1 MKLHL
6 FLFGLMLSTLPGSA
20 QHFGQQPMPIK
31 EKNVQLKLENGSVV
45 TGQVVYMTH
54 DGVIVEMR
62 TDSTHKPVWYPD
74 VESVRWDKPRAR
86 WRKAPDAWLFQQRYD
101 PKWKDPSR
109 WEFGIYGDYGFG
121 VGRHALDRYE
131 VGLNVRY
138 GITQYL
144 FAGIGFGM
152 NSMLDIQRLGSG
164 AGVWGSE
171 ANTTGCSVF
180 ANVRGY
186 FRNRGIRPFAD
197 LRLGYTFPSS
207 TYSDNRSMQ
216 LSDKGMLMRFGAGAA
231 YVGRNDIGYSLS
243 VAYQAHSVKLTE
255 VDRTS
260 LRQWSESVA
269 LQFAVTF
276 RF

>member
-6 FLFGLMLSTLPGSA
+6 LLFGLLLSTLPGAA
-20 QHFGQQPMPIK
+20 QTLGRQPMPKK
-31 EKNVQLKLENGSVV
+31 EVQLKLDNGSVV
-45 TGQVVYMTH
+45 AGQVVYMTH
-54 DGVIVEMR
+54 DGMIVEMQ
-62 TDSTHKPVWYPD
+62 TDSTHSKPVWYPD
-74 VESVRWDKPRAR
+74 VQAVRRDRPEAR
-86 WRKAPDAWLFQQRYD
+86 WRKAPDAWLFQQRFD
-101 PKWKDPSR
+101 PNWKDPSR

-121 VGRHALDRYE
+121 VGRNALDRYE

-144 FAGIGFGM
+144 FAGVGFGM

-164 AGVWGSE
+164 TGVWGSE
-171 ANTTGCSVF
+171 NNTTGCSVF

-207 TYSDNRSMQ
+207 TYSDNQSVQ
-216 LSDKGMLMRFGAGAA
+216 LSDKGMLMRFAAGAA

-269 LQFAVTF
+269 LQFAVMF